1 LVSVQHNGVFEQ
13 SVAIPFPATDTGKIS
28 KYMSGMANAPWWKT
42 NLLASDEGKK
52 VFISIFYLLSILCF
66 VVLFVTI
73 GVDSCKR
80 PVESF
85 DDIPTLSAV
94 SERAASLK
102 KSVDA
107 VYKRVC
113 ALDDFVGT
121 GVAANFETTLNLK
134 VGLVP
139 KDEFEAGRPARQRE
153 AAAKTAAQKSEAVGK
168 DCNGGPLVMECFE
181 DIGDW
186 KILEKD
192 IRKTLQRL
200 RIASITLFKW
210 ISPNTRGFAKT
221 GQIEGFAAKASALE
235 VFMDTCPLTPPVAEK
250 DTIPADY
257 KTGLWSM
264 LETSEKYLPDIMK
277 EIVFLEKIKQKL
289 KEKKERLERGELSD
303 EDLKMGENTTQS
315 L

>member
-1 LVSVQHNGVFEQ
+1 
-13 SVAIPFPATDTGKIS
+13 
-28 KYMSGMANAPWWKT
+28 MSGMANAPWWKT
-42 NLLASDEGKK
+42 NLLSGEDGKK

-73 GVDSCKR
+73 GDSCRR

-85 DDIPTLSAV
+85 DDVPTFSAV
-94 SERAASLK
+94 SERAAALK
-102 KSVDA
+102 KSVDT
-107 VYKRVC
+107 VYKQVC

-134 VGLVP
+134 VGLAS

-153 AAAKTAAQKSEAVGK
+153 AAASTATQKTAAVGK
-168 DCNGGPLVMECFE
+168 DCNGGPLTMECFE

-186 KILEKD
+186 KVLEKD

-221 GQIEGFAAKASALE
+221 GQVEGFAAKASALDL
-235 VFMDTCPLTPPVAEK
+235 FMDTCPLTSPVAEK
-250 DTIPADY
+250 ETVPADY
-257 KTGLWSM
+257 KTGLWTM
-264 LETSEKYLPDIMK
+264 LETSEKYLPDIKK
-277 EIVFLEKIKQKL
+277 EIVFLERIKRKL

-303 EDLKMGENTTQS
+303 DDLKMGENTTQS

>member
-1 LVSVQHNGVFEQ
+1 
-13 SVAIPFPATDTGKIS
+13 
-28 KYMSGMANAPWWKT
+28 MSGMANAPWWKT
-42 NLLASDEGKK
+42 NLLSGEDGKK

-73 GVDSCKR
+73 GDSCRR

-85 DDIPTLSAV
+85 DDVPTFSAV
-94 SERAASLK
+94 SERAAALK
-102 KSVDA
+102 KSVDT
-107 VYKRVC
+107 VYKQVC

-134 VGLVP
+134 VGLAS

-153 AAAKTAAQKSEAVGK
+153 AAASTATQKIAAVGK
-168 DCNGGPLVMECFE
+168 DCNGGPLTMECFE

-186 KILEKD
+186 KVLEKD

-221 GQIEGFAAKASALE
+221 GQVEGFAAKASALE

-250 DTIPADY
+250 ETVPADY
-257 KTGLWSM
+257 KTGLWTM
-264 LETSEKYLPDIMK
+264 LETSEKYLPDIKK
-277 EIVFLEKIKQKL
+277 EIVFLERIKRKL

-303 EDLKMGENTTQS
+303 DDLKMGENTTQS

>member
-1 LVSVQHNGVFEQ
+1 V
-13 SVAIPFPATDTGKIS
+13 IPFPATDTGKIS

-134 VGLVP
+134 VGLLP

-153 AAAKTAAQKSEAVGK
+153 AAAKTAAQKTAAVGK

-181 DIGDW
+181 DIADW
-186 KILEKD
+186 KVLEKD

-221 GQIEGFAAKASALE
+221 GQVEGFAAKASALE
-235 VFMDTCPLTPPVAEK
+235 VFMDTCPLTPTVTEK
-250 DTIPADY
+250 DAIPADY

-264 LETSEKYLPDIMK
+264 LETSEKYLPDMMK

-303 EDLKMGENTTQS
+303 DDLKMGANTTQS

>member
-1 LVSVQHNGVFEQ
+1 
-13 SVAIPFPATDTGKIS
+13 
-28 KYMSGMANAPWWKT
+28 MSGMANAPWWKT
-42 NLLASDEGKK
+42 NLLANEDGKK
-52 VFISIFYLLSILCF
+52 VFISIFYLLSILIG
-66 VVLFVTI
+66 VILFVTV
-73 GVDSCKR
+73 GSCKR
-80 PVESF
+80 SEESF
-85 DDIPTLSAV
+85 DDVPTFSAV

-107 VYKRVC
+107 AYKRVC

-134 VGLVP
+134 LGLVP
-139 KDEFEAGRPARQRE
+139 KDEFEAGRPARQKE

-168 DCNGGPLVMECFE
+168 DCNGGPLTMECFE

-186 KILEKD
+186 KTLEKD

-221 GQIEGFAAKASALE
+221 GQVEGFAAKASALE

-250 DTIPADY
+250 DTVPSDY
-257 KTGLWSM
+257 KTGLWNL

-277 EIVFLEKIKQKL
+277 EVVFLEKIKQKL

-303 EDLKMGENTTQS
+303 EDLKMGENTTKS

>member
-1 LVSVQHNGVFEQ
+1 
-13 SVAIPFPATDTGKIS
+13 
-28 KYMSGMANAPWWKT
+28 MANAPWWKT

-134 VGLVP
+134 VGLLP

-264 LETSEKYLPDIMK
+264 LETSEKYLPDIIK
-277 EIVFLEKIKQKL
+277 EVVFLEKIKQKL
-289 KEKKERLERGELSD
+289 KAKKERLERGELSD

>member
-1 LVSVQHNGVFEQ
+1 
-13 SVAIPFPATDTGKIS
+13 
-28 KYMSGMANAPWWKT
+28 MSGMANAPWWKT

-134 VGLVP
+134 VGLLP

-264 LETSEKYLPDIMK
+264 LETSEKYLPDIIK
-277 EIVFLEKIKQKL
+277 EVVFLEKIKQKL
-289 KEKKERLERGELSD
+289 KAKKERLERGELSD

>member
-1 LVSVQHNGVFEQ
+1 
-13 SVAIPFPATDTGKIS
+13 
-28 KYMSGMANAPWWKT
+28 M
-42 NLLASDEGKK
+42 
-52 VFISIFYLLSILCF
+52 
-66 VVLFVTI
+66 
-73 GVDSCKR
+73 
-80 PVESF
+80 
-85 DDIPTLSAV
+85 
-94 SERAASLK
+94 
-102 KSVDA
+102 
-107 VYKRVC
+107 
-113 ALDDFVGT
+113 
-121 GVAANFETTLNLK
+121 K
-134 VGLVP
+134 VGLLS
-139 KDEFEAGRPARQRE
+139 KDEFEAGKPKRQETARNQMNTQKQE
-153 AAAKTAAQKSEAVGK
+153 ATGK
-168 DCNGGPLVMECFE
+168 DCDGKPLVMECFE

-186 KILEKD
+186 KLLEKD

-250 DTIPADY
+250 EMVPANY
-257 KTGLWSM
+257 KTGLWTL

-303 EDLKMGENTTQS
+303 EDLKMGENTTKS

>member
-1 LVSVQHNGVFEQ
+1 
-13 SVAIPFPATDTGKIS
+13 
-28 KYMSGMANAPWWKT
+28 MSGMANAPWWKT
-42 NLLASDEGKK
+42 NLLSGEDGKK

-73 GVDSCKR
+73 GDSCRR

-85 DDIPTLSAV
+85 DDVPTFSAV
-94 SERAASLK
+94 SERAAALK
-102 KSVDA
+102 KSVDT
-107 VYKRVC
+107 VYKQVC

-134 VGLVP
+134 VGLAS

-153 AAAKTAAQKSEAVGK
+153 AAASTATQKTAAVGK
-168 DCNGGPLVMECFE
+168 DCNGGPLTMECFE

-186 KILEKD
+186 KVLEKD

-221 GQIEGFAAKASALE
+221 GQVEGFAAKASALE
-235 VFMDTCPLTPPVAEK
+235 VFMDTCPLTSPVAEK
-250 DTIPADY
+250 ETVPADY
-257 KTGLWSM
+257 KTGLWTM
-264 LETSEKYLPDIMK
+264 LETSEKYLPDIKK
-277 EIVFLEKIKQKL
+277 EIVFLERIKRKL

-303 EDLKMGENTTQS
+303 DDLKMGENTTQS

>member
-1 LVSVQHNGVFEQ
+1 
-13 SVAIPFPATDTGKIS
+13 
-28 KYMSGMANAPWWKT
+28 MSGMANAPWWKT

-134 VGLVP
+134 VGLLP

-277 EIVFLEKIKQKL
+277 EVVFLEKIKQKL
-289 KEKKERLERGELSD
+289 KAKKERLERGELSD

>member
-1 LVSVQHNGVFEQ
+1 
-13 SVAIPFPATDTGKIS
+13 
-28 KYMSGMANAPWWKT
+28 MSGMANAPWWKT

-289 KEKKERLERGELSD
+289 KAKKERLERGELSD

>member
-1 LVSVQHNGVFEQ
+1 
-13 SVAIPFPATDTGKIS
+13 
-28 KYMSGMANAPWWKT
+28 MSGMANAPWWKT
-42 NLLASDEGKK
+42 NLLSGEDGKK

-73 GVDSCKR
+73 GDSCRR

-85 DDIPTLSAV
+85 DDVPTFSAV
-94 SERAASLK
+94 SERAAALK

-107 VYKRVC
+107 VYKQVC

-134 VGLVP
+134 VGLAS

-153 AAAKTAAQKSEAVGK
+153 AAASTATQKTAAVGK
-168 DCNGGPLVMECFE
+168 DCNGGPLTMECFE

-186 KILEKD
+186 KVLEKD

-221 GQIEGFAAKASALE
+221 GQVEGFAAKASALE

-250 DTIPADY
+250 ETVPADY

-264 LETSEKYLPDIMK
+264 LETSEKYLPDIKK
-277 EIVFLEKIKQKL
+277 EIVFLERIKRKL

-303 EDLKMGENTTQS
+303 DDLKMGENTTQS

>member
-1 LVSVQHNGVFEQ
+1 
-13 SVAIPFPATDTGKIS
+13 
-28 KYMSGMANAPWWKT
+28 MSGMANAPWWKT
-42 NLLASDEGKK
+42 NLLANEDGKK
-52 VFISIFYLLSILCF
+52 VFISIFYLLSILIG
-66 VVLFVTI
+66 VILFVTV
-73 GVDSCKR
+73 GSCKR
-80 PVESF
+80 SEESF
-85 DDIPTLSAV
+85 DDVPTFSAV
-94 SERAASLK
+94 SERAAALK

-107 VYKRVC
+107 AYKRVC

-134 VGLVP
+134 LGLVP
-139 KDEFEAGRPARQRE
+139 KDEFEAGRPARQKE
-153 AAAKTAAQKSEAVGK
+153 AAVKTAAQKSEAVGK
-168 DCNGGPLVMECFE
+168 DCNGNPLVVECFE
-181 DIGDW
+181 DIADW
-186 KILEKD
+186 KTLEKD

-221 GQIEGFAAKASALE
+221 GQVEGFAAKASALE

-250 DTIPADY
+250 DTVPSDY
-257 KTGLWSM
+257 KTGLWNL

-277 EIVFLEKIKQKL
+277 EVVFLEKIKQKL

-303 EDLKMGENTTQS
+303 EDLKMGENTTKS